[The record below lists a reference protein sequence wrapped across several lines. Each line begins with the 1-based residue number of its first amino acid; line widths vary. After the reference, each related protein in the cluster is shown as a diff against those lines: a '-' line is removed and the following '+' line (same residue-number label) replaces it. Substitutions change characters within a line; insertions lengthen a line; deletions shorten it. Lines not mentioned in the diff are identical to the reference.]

1 MSILATSP
9 TSTRHF
15 DMEIAEALGD
25 INAAIIVQ
33 QLHYW
38 MEKEE
43 VGVIIQGVKYVYNTF
58 NDWIKQQFKWL
69 SVWQFRKAMQLLRSL
84 EIVKVIRYKA
94 KQWNQTNYYTLDRD
108 RLQEYLKTRSAQSIE
123 ISEMWGNTDRDK
135 KKRTLEMRD
144 SDISYIETK
153 TTTKKEATK
162 QPNRDRQKALK
173 NIAAASTKKAKYQE
187 KSHKGNRTHSNEL
200 IAASRQDRVESKVI
214 NEDAMPELHSG
225 ISAVRSE
232 IEKDKNSVRVDS
244 IVNKRWQELIPL
256 LDSTGI
262 PINKTV
268 INLLKLYSIE
278 QVEGAIAL
286 FKTRKREQHIPNP
299 SGYFVAALKGDWGG
313 KAIVVTEPSRSVE
326 SSSSEIDTAT
336 VFRHWYDLAKE
347 LGYCSAIEIKEGEQ
361 WVCLSG
367 TWEKWQDAV
376 NRGYSLEYLK
386 KVMKRNQGQ

>member
-1 MSILATSP
+1 
-9 TSTRHF
+9 
-15 DMEIAEALGD
+15 MEIASALGD

-38 MEKEE
+38 MEKNE
-43 VGVIIQGVKYVYNTF
+43 VGVIIEGVRYIYNSF
-58 NDWIKQQFKWL
+58 YEWVNSQFKWL
-69 SVWQFRKAMQLLRSL
+69 SVWQFRKAMSLLRSL

-108 RLQEYLKTRSAQSIE
+108 RLQEYLLSQSPQSIE
-123 ISEMWGNTDRDK
+123 ISEMWGNTDRDEK
-135 KKRTLEMRD
+135 YLSLEMRD
-144 SDISYIETK
+144 SDISSIETK

-162 QPNRDRQKALK
+162 QS
-173 NIAAASTKKAKYQE
+173 AAASTKKAKYPE
-187 KSHKGNRTHSNEL
+187 KSDEGSRTHSNEL
-200 IAASRQDRVESKVI
+200 IAASRQNRVESKAI
-214 NEDAMPELHSG
+214 N
-225 ISAVRSE
+225 SE
-232 IEKDKNSVRVDS
+232 IEKDKNSERVDY
-244 IVNKRWQELIPL
+244 IVNKGWKELIPL

-268 INLLKLYSIE
+268 INLLKMYSIE
-278 QVEGAIAL
+278 QLERAIAL

-326 SSSSEIDTAT
+326 NSELAPEIDTAT

-347 LGYCSAIEIKEGEQ
+347 LGYCSAIEIKDGEQ

-367 TWEKWQDAV
+367 TWEKWSDAV
-376 NRGYSLEYLK
+376 SRGYSLEYLK